1 MKLHFTAVGAQSPVI
16 KHSVSPFEQIVSL
29 FSGSMSEPT
38 LYGWFHFLCLII
50 VLILCILAVSNRQKV
65 TEKSLRLTLGVTGA
79 IMLAFEIYKQI
90 VFAYTPETDVWEYS
104 WSAFPFQFCSTPMYV
119 MLLAALVKD
128 GKFRDGLLAFLA
140 TYSLVAGGGVM
151 LYPVTVFTETIG
163 INIQTMLHHGAMV
176 VIAVYLLSS
185 GLIKFEFNT
194 ILKSAFPVFITLVG
208 MAITMNF
215 LFDKFGDGSDFNMF
229 YIAPGKDFLL
239 PILEKIFSGL
249 PHFVYLFSY
258 VSFFSLAAYLV
269 LRLARFSQHAYHTAQ
284 EKIYDKKL

>member
-1 MKLHFTAVGAQSPVI
+1 MNLTFISVDAQLPVKLNI
-16 KHSVSPFEQIVSL
+16 SPFEQLVSFFL
-29 FSGSMSEPT
+29 GTMSEPT
-38 LYGWFHFLCLII
+38 LYGWFHFLSLTFL
-50 VLILCILAVSNRQKV
+50 LILCILVISNRRKG
-65 TEKSLRLTLGVTGA
+65 TEKSLRLTLGVTSA
-79 IMLAFEIYKQI
+79 VMLAFELYKQI
-90 VFAYTPETDVWEYS
+90 VSAYTPETDVWAYS
-104 WSAFPFQFCSTPMYV
+104 WPSFPFQFCSTPMYV
-119 MLLAALVKD
+119 MLLAALVKP

-151 LYPVTVFTETIG
+151 LYPATVFTETIG

-194 ILKSAFPVFITLVG
+194 VLKGAFPVFLTLVG

-249 PHFVYLFSY
+249 PHFVYFFSY
-258 VSFFSLAAYLV
+258 LFFFSLGAYLV
-269 LRLARFSQHAYHTAQ
+269 LLLAKSCENAYHLAK
-284 EKIYDKKL
+284 EKISDKKI